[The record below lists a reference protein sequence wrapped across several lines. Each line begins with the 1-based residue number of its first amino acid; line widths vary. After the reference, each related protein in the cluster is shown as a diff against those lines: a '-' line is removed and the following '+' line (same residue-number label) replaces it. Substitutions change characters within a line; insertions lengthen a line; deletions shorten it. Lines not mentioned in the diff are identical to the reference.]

1 MKIELFNG
9 GYVELL
15 HQYGTE
21 LDVINVAKVSFDNTV
36 KEWQTPSMDKL
47 FNYLWHHGHTSPFR
61 HIFLSFRV
69 HAPISIV
76 RQWEKY
82 RVGSPID
89 TPSNEVSG
97 RYVELKEEFFIP
109 SEWRLQSKSNKQGS
123 FGKLN
128 DELQEQIDDK
138 TTEHYKHCH
147 DYYEELLSSGVAK
160 EQARFV
166 LPNGLYTTFIWTPSL
181 QALMHFLEQRLS
193 HDAQK
198 ELQDYAKA
206 VFEITKTIHPRSM
219 EVLLDKILPKH
230 HHVMTIQEESVE
242 QLGLKPILYEGYQLY
257 IEKTELEKMG
267 KYETNQISHII
278 YKITKDNIAAYC
290 LGKDLNRF
298 KELGW
303 KLFEI

>member
-230 HHVMTIQEESVE
+230 QHVMTIKEESVE

-303 KLFEI
+303 KLIE

>member
-1 MKIELFNG
+1 MKKIDLFNG

-21 LDVINVAKVSFDNTV
+21 LDVINVAKVSFDNSAN
-36 KEWQTPSMDKL
+36 EWQSPSMDRL
-47 FNYLWHHGHTSPFR
+47 FNYLWQHGHTSPFR
-61 HIFLSFRV
+61 HVFLSFRV

-109 SEWRLQSKSNKQGS
+109 SEWRIQSKSNKQGS
-123 FGKLN
+123 FGSLPE
-128 DELQEQIDDK
+128 ELQQQIDEK
-138 TTEHYKHCH
+138 TNDHYKNCH
-147 DYYEELLSSGVAK
+147 DYYEELLQAGVAK

-198 ELQDYAKA
+198 ELQEYAKA
-206 VFEITKTIHPRSM
+206 VYEIAKTIYPRSM
-219 EVLLDKILPKH
+219 NVLLDKIVPKH
-230 HHVMTIQEESVE
+230 HHVMTIQEQSVE
-242 QLGLKPILYEGYQLY
+242 ELNLIPILHEGYQLY
-257 IEKTELEKMG
+257 VEKTELEKMG
-267 KYETNQISHII
+267 KKETNKISHII
-278 YKITKDNIAAYC
+278 YKIAKEDITAYC

-298 KELGW
+298 KEHGW
-303 KLFEI
+303 KIVE